1 MKQSLEKKQP
11 RSLREALQSK
21 LSEKEMR
28 HLITSFDS
36 VGDIAVIQVPKE
48 LQRKAKAIGNALLQ
62 VNKQFKTVCMTAGEH
77 KGKFRVQPVKVIA
90 GEKNTIATYKE
101 SGCVFKVDLGKV
113 FFSPR
118 LGTERLRIAKLIKKG
133 EVVGAF
139 FAGVGPFPI
148 IFAKHSPMRKAYAIE
163 LNPHAFK
170 GMLQNIK
177 LNKCEDKVEAIQGDV
192 KTVVPKMLAGKCD
205 RVAMPLPKGGE
216 NFLREALIAIKP
228 KGGVIHF
235 YAFVEKEKG
244 LGAALE
250 QIKKAAE
257 QQNRK
262 VRILRKEKVRSFS
275 ASTDQFVID
284 FTVLGKNLKG

>member
-1 MKQSLEKKQP
+1 M
-11 RSLREALQSK
+11 
-21 LSEKEMR
+21 
-28 HLITSFDS
+28 
-36 VGDIAVIQVPKE
+36 
-48 LQRKAKAIGNALLQ
+48 
-62 VNKQFKTVCMTAGEH
+62 
-77 KGKFRVQPVKVIA
+77 
-90 GEKNTIATYKE
+90 
-101 SGCVFKVDLGKV
+101 DLGKV

-118 LGTERLRIAKLIKKG
+118 LSTERLRIAKLIKEG
-133 EVVGAF
+133 ETVGAL

-148 IFAKHSPMRKAYAIE
+148 VFAKHSGMRKAYAIE

-170 GMLQNIK
+170 GMLQNIA
-177 LNKCEDKVEAIQGDV
+177 LNKCSEKVEAILGDV
-192 KTVVPKMLAGKCD
+192 KTVAPKMLAGKCD

-216 NFLREALIAIKP
+216 SFLQEAIIAIKP
-228 KGGVIHF
+228 SGGVVHF

-244 LGAALE
+244 IAQALN

-284 FTVLGKNLKG
+284 FRVLGKNLK